1 VQIPA
6 THHLEQTM
14 ACQTAPT
21 FQQSKSVFFRS
32 IAIIIVALR
41 EKIAAAIERRRIRSA
56 LGKLDDYMLKDMGIA
71 RSDIE
76 RIAKRTYPPR

>member
-1 VQIPA
+1 MPA
-6 THHLEQTM
+6 RTT
-14 ACQTAPT
+14 ACFPQARSNFLRTA
-21 FQQSKSVFFRS
+21 VR
-32 IAIIIVALR
+32 
-41 EKIAAAIERRRIRSA
+41 KITAAIERRRIRAA

>member
-1 VQIPA
+1 MPA
-6 THHLEQTM
+6 KT
-14 ACQTAPT
+14 TAS
-21 FQQSKSVFFRS
+21 FLQAKSNF
-32 IAIIIVALR
+32 LR
-41 EKIAAAIERRRIRSA
+41 TVVTKITAAVERRRIRAA